1 MLTMLYVLA
10 TLCDVMLTG
19 LDVGVFVNIAI
30 IVVMESLSVYADPA
44 LRGERELQRRL
55 GKMQLRQEAED
66 GTLGLDTSGRGYIK
80 LNFFN
85 LFWVFVVC
93 SLLGWGVETIYHMT
107 VVDPGVYQERAGLL
121 YGPFSPIYGVGG
133 TLLTMA
139 LNRFRDKNL
148 LIIFLVSAVVGGAF
162 EYFVSWFMQFS
173 FGITAWD
180 YTGTFLS
187 IDGRT
192 NGQFMAMWG
201 VMGVIWIRLILP
213 IILKLVNKIP
223 WNWRYA
229 VTTVCAVLMLADAL
243 LTLSSLDCWYQREAG
258 TMGETSKT
266 VIDDFCNKHYSNEF
280 MQNRFQSMSMD
291 TSEATRIN

>member
-1 MLTMLYVLA
+1 
-10 TLCDVMLTG
+10 
-19 LDVGVFVNIAI
+19 
-30 IVVMESLSVYADPA
+30 
-44 LRGERELQRRL
+44 
-55 GKMQLRQEAED
+55 
-66 GTLGLDTSGRGYIK
+66 
-80 LNFFN
+80 
-85 LFWVFVVC
+85 
-93 SLLGWGVETIYHMT
+93 
-107 VVDPGVYQERAGLL
+107 
-121 YGPFSPIYGVGG
+121 
-133 TLLTMA
+133 
-139 LNRFRDKNL
+139 
-148 LIIFLVSAVVGGAF
+148 
-162 EYFVSWFMQFS
+162 
-173 FGITAWD
+173 
-180 YTGTFLS
+180 
-187 IDGRT
+187 
-192 NGQFMAMWG
+192 MAMWG